1 MAFLS
6 LGLNI
11 DEPQSQEAHQNAPK
25 ELSEG
30 AVSENRPTLSMSKE
44 TQEGT
49 LVSPDKAP
57 LNATNGGAS
66 KTAPEPIEPEKD
78 NWPEMGMQIIQS
90 VLRDAQKT
98 HAATSSES
106 TSSQEISAMPSIEEL
121 RKKILEG
128 VIPDFRAT
136 PKNDQAQDPSSSTA
150 SPEAESKKSGP
161 SSAPLSPDFL
171 SSVMDDLRKHVGEDV
186 LTPLNLPLQE
196 NAERTPPSMPA
207 PASPLTS
214 PVTTIPDSLL
224 RALEETRQ
232 HLAAPA
238 VPMPLQS
245 RERPDTSSTAP
256 TARRKSDATPT
267 FTTFKFGYLPGRGL
281 LYSIIGHEVAMFGLF
296 LLITYGLP
304 AFRGQTLIVGSQSAQ
319 SHLIYL
325 PEVGGGTQGQKS
337 PGGGRS
343 KPQQASA
350 APARASKGLAYP

>member
-98 HAATSSES
+98 HASPPSGPNSSE
-106 TSSQEISAMPSIEEL
+106 QISDLPPIEEL

-128 VIPDFRAT
+128 IIPDFRAT
-136 PKNDQAQDPSSSTA
+136 PKNDQPRNGS
-150 SPEAESKKSGP
+150 
-161 SSAPLSPDFL
+161 SPD
-171 SSVMDDLRKHVGEDV
+171 V
-186 LTPLNLPLQE
+186 
-196 NAERTPPSMPA
+196 
-207 PASPLTS
+207 
-214 PVTTIPDSLL
+214 
-224 RALEETRQ
+224 
-232 HLAAPA
+232 
-238 VPMPLQS
+238 
-245 RERPDTSSTAP
+245 
-256 TARRKSDATPT
+256 
-267 FTTFKFGYLPGRGL
+267 
-281 LYSIIGHEVAMFGLF
+281 
-296 LLITYGLP
+296 
-304 AFRGQTLIVGSQSAQ
+304 SAQ
-319 SHLIYL
+319 
-325 PEVGGGTQGQKS
+325 
-337 PGGGRS
+337 
-343 KPQQASA
+343 AD
-350 APARASKGLAYP
+350 PAIKDP